1 MRRKIVILLSA
12 MMLSGCA
19 GAPDVKPTPSL
30 TPSPAIEQTP
40 MPSPAIEQTPMPSPA
55 ATPDPTVNDKSA
67 DLSAYEGFTDEQNA
81 FVEISLEASLEKIE
95 QGESFMIYYGK
106 PNCPWCI
113 EAVPVL
119 NEAAKEN
126 GAVVY
131 YVDTSKPENYSEA
144 MIEKIMTL
152 FEGWLLKDEEGEEG
166 FYVPDVAVIVNGRVA
181 ANHIATVDSHDPY
194 AAPMSEAEQAEL
206 KQIYT
211 EMIKKLTSAA

>member
-1 MRRKIVILLSA
+1 MKRKIVILLSA

-19 GAPDVKPTPSL
+19 GASDVKPTPSL
-30 TPSPAIEQTP
+30 TPSL
-40 MPSPAIEQTPMPSPA
+40 AIEQTPMPSPA
-55 ATPDPTVNDKSA
+55 ATPDPTLNDKSA
-67 DLSAYEGFTDEQNA
+67 DLSAYEGFTDELNA

-166 FYVPDVAVIVNGRVA
+166 FYVPDVALIVNGRVA

-211 EMIKKLTSAA
+211 EMIKKLISAA

>member
-1 MRRKIVILLSA
+1 MRRKLVILLGA
-12 MMLSGCA
+12 LMLSGCA
-19 GAPDVKPTPSL
+19 AAPEVKPTPSL
-30 TPSPAIEQTP
+30 T
-40 MPSPAIEQTPMPSPA
+40 PSPAIEQTPMPSPA

-119 NEAAKEN
+119 NGAAKEN
-126 GAVVY
+126 DAVVY

-166 FYVPDVAVIVNGRVA
+166 FYVPDVALIVNGRVA

-211 EMIKKLTSAA
+211 EMIKKWTSAA

>member
-131 YVDTSKPENYSEA
+131 YVDTS
-144 MIEKIMTL
+144 
-152 FEGWLLKDEEGEEG
+152 
-166 FYVPDVAVIVNGRVA
+166 
-181 ANHIATVDSHDPY
+181 
-194 AAPMSEAEQAEL
+194 
-206 KQIYT
+206 
-211 EMIKKLTSAA
+211 